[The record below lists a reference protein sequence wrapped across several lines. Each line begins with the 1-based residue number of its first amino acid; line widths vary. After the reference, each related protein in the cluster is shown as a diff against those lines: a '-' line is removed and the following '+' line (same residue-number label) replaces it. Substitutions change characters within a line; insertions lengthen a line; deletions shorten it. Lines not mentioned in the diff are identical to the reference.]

1 MRRTS
6 TPNANCV
13 QFCEGTLSIIGEQSP
28 GKFVSLGE
36 IPTRP
41 LGRTMAVDAET
52 GRIFLVT
59 ADVDEI
65 DPKADNLNQRY
76 KVKPGTVKV
85 LFLDPP

>member
-1 MRRTS
+1 
-6 TPNANCV
+6 
-13 QFCEGTLSIIGEQSP
+13 
-28 GKFVSLGE
+28 
-36 IPTRP
+36 
-41 LGRTMAVDAET
+41 MAVDAET